1 MDAARRDRHGR
12 ISDRSRVRI
21 ARHVDAVL
29 RSAQSTACLGF
40 EYHLRRLAGVLQTA
54 VNSASPGAPASLFP
68 TGDSA
73 GRVQA
78 TVHDGSPFDA
88 VLAYDGEG

>member
-12 ISDRSRVRI
+12 ISDRGRVCI

-40 EYHLRRLAGVLQTA
+40 EYHLRRLVGSSLLLANGV
-54 VNSASPGAPASLFP
+54 SPGAPASLFP

-88 VLAYDGEG
+88 VLVYDGEG